1 MNAESSPLTWMKSAK
16 HGIFNGVIQMAKQ
29 IKNIYTELC
38 SYENLN
44 RAYLNARKN
53 KRFRDEVLHFSFNIE
68 EHLMEIG
75 EELTNHTYTV
85 GGYKEFFVHEPK
97 KRLVMALPFKDRVIQ
112 WAIYQLVNPIFDKG
126 YIFDSY
132 GCREHKGTLKAVQRL
147 YYWLKI
153 VGKKEVKHY
162 FLKLDMSKYFYRID
176 HQVLINLLR
185 TKIADKELL
194 WLLETIINY
203 DEVAF
208 GLKLNGNVDDPADRL
223 KGKGMPIGN
232 LTSQMFANLYLNELD
247 QYCKRKLG
255 IKYYVRYMDDVIIL
269 ADDKKKLHEYKELIE
284 EFIGNKLNLNLN
296 NKTAIRP
303 ITLGVE
309 FVGYKVFPTHLKVRK
324 STSLKMKR
332 RLKYVK
338 KQYERDLIPI
348 EKVNATVQSYM
359 GILKHCNSYLLQRVV
374 FDNYILRKE

>member
-1 MNAESSPLTWMKSAK
+1 MS
-16 HGIFNGVIQMAKQ
+16 KQ
-29 IKNIYTELC
+29 IKNIYKEIC

-44 RAYLNARKN
+44 RAYLNARKG
-53 KRFRDEVLHFSFNIE
+53 KRFRDEVLHFSFNVE
-68 EHLMEIG
+68 ENLMEIR
-75 EELTNHTYTV
+75 EELINHTYTV
-85 GGYKEFFVHEPK
+85 GKYREFFVWEPK

-132 GCREHKGTLKAVQRL
+132 GCRENKGTLKAVQRL
-147 YYWLKI
+147 HYWLKL
-153 VGKKEVKHY
+153 VGKKESKY
-162 FLKLDMSKYFYRID
+162 YYLKLDMSKYFYRID
-176 HQVLINLLR
+176 HQVLINLLK
-185 TKIADKELL
+185 TKIADRELL
-194 WLLETIINY
+194 RLLENIINY

-208 GLKLNGNVDDPADRL
+208 GLKLNGNVDNPEDRL

-269 ADDKKKLHEYKELIE
+269 ANDKKKLHEYKSLIE
-284 EFIGNKLNLNLN
+284 EFIGTKLNLNLN

-338 KQYERDLIPI
+338 KQYERDNMTLD
-348 EKVNATVQSYM
+348 KVNATVQSYM
-359 GILKHCNSYLLQRVV
+359 GILKHCNSYSLQRAV

>member
-1 MNAESSPLTWMKSAK
+1 MAYV
-16 HGIFNGVIQMAKQ
+16 NGVMQMAKQ
-29 IKNIYTELC
+29 IKNVYSELC
-38 SYENLN
+38 SYENLYE
-44 RAYLNARKN
+44 AYLQARKG
-53 KRFRDEVLHFSFNIE
+53 KRFRDEILQFSFNVE
-68 EHLMEIG
+68 EFLL
-75 EELTNHTYTV
+75 ELRDELINHTYAV
-85 GGYKEFFVHEPK
+85 GGYREFFIYEPK
-97 KRLVMALPFKDRVIQ
+97 KRLIMALPFKDRVVQ
-112 WAIYQLVNPIFDKG
+112 WAIYQLINPIFDKG

-132 GCREHKGTLKAVQRL
+132 GCRNNKGTLKAVQRL
-147 YYWLKI
+147 YYWLKL
-153 VGKKEVKHY
+153 VGKKEKKY
-162 FLKLDMSKYFYRID
+162 YYLKLDMSKYFYRVDHKALID
-176 HQVLINLLR
+176 LLR

-203 DEVAF
+203 DGVAF

-247 QYCKRKLG
+247 QYCKRQLG

-269 ADDKKKLHEYKELIE
+269 SEDKKKLHEYKSLIE
-284 EFIGNKLNLNLN
+284 EFIGSKLNLNLN

-338 KQYERDLIPI
+338 KQYERDNMTLD
-348 EKVNATVQSYM
+348 KVNATVQSYM
-359 GILKHCNSYLLQRVV
+359 GILKHCNSYSLQRAV